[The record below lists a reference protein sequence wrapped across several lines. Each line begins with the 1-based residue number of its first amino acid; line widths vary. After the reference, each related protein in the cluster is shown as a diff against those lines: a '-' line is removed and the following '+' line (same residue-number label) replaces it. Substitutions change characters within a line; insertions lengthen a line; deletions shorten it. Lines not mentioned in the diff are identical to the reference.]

1 LANRCLVIR
10 YYTDNILRVLAEN
23 TIVDYFYRTKENAS
37 GLASINND
45 NMEFKEKLVHGILVK
60 RYKRFLADI
69 KLDSGE
75 VVVAHCTNS
84 GTMKSCLEEGAEV
97 YLSPVADPN
106 RKTKFTW
113 EMIKINGSWVGINT
127 ANPNQLALELVTLG
141 QIKGL
146 EGYTEVRREMT
157 FGDSRFDI
165 YAKNEKE
172 ECFIEVKNV
181 SLKDGNLAK
190 FPDAVTTRGQK
201 HLETLMEV
209 KKQGIRAVMLYIIQ
223 RTDVEAFSAAE
234 DIDPEYARKL
244 KVAMAAGVEVIPLM
258 VVVSPSEIV
267 PERILCYVN

>member
-1 LANRCLVIR
+1 MLNQWLVYR
-10 YYTDNILRVLAEN
+10 HN
-23 TIVDYFYRTKENAS
+23 TNDFPQYRIVVYFYRTKTIDS
-37 GLASINND
+37 GLASIKNKT
-45 NMEFKEKLVHGILVK
+45 MEFKQKLVHGILLK

-84 GTMKSCLEEGAEV
+84 GTMKSCLEVGAEV
-97 YLSPVADPN
+97 FLSPAADPS

-165 YAKNEKE
+165 YAKNENE

-181 SLKDGNLAK
+181 SLKDGNIAK

-244 KVAMAAGVEVIPLM
+244 KLAMAAGVEVIPLM
-258 VVVSPSEIV
+258 VEVSPHDIIPITTLPLSF
-267 PERILCYVN
+267 